1 MITTTFLQMFKLLD
15 RSMDLLQTWTGY
27 RGRRGGC
34 SEGGE
39 ILMTQRRQI
48 FFGHCGRVF
57 GPISLKF
64 GTYID
69 MT

>member
-1 MITTTFLQMFKLLD
+1 MFKLLD
-15 RSMDLLQTWTGY
+15 RSMDLLQTRTGC
-27 RGRRGGC
+27 RGGRGGG

-39 ILMTQRRQI
+39 ILMMQQRQI

-57 GPISLKF
+57 GPTSLEF

-69 MT
+69 MI